1 MGMKDLEAIIEF
13 IGGLGMFI
21 YGMNTMADGLNKA
34 AGEKT
39 KKLFKWLTNNRFLA
53 VLVGAL
59 ITAIIQSSSATT
71 VLVVGFVNAGI
82 MELTQAVGVIM
93 GANVGTTVTAWLVS
107 MSEWGGMLKPEF
119 YAPLFVGFGAFMLM
133 FAKKEGKKDIAEII
147 VGFGFLFIGLSL
159 MSGAITPYKDSP
171 VFAKAFTV
179 LGQNPILG
187 ILTGAIVTAI
197 IQSSSASV
205 GILQTLAMNG
215 LVNWNSAI
223 FITLGQ
229 NIGTC
234 ITAML
239 SSIGASRT
247 AKRAAVIHLLFN
259 TLGAVIFGTAM
270 FIIFKLSP
278 EWASS
283 TINSVQISVFHT
295 VFNVTNTIILFPF
308 ANKLVTLSGILVK
321 EKTEDG
327 EEEIAVGTHTMAE
340 VGTTLDSRLLENTA
354 FAIQNAV
361 TQVQLMASF
370 TLDNVKR
377 CMRALETNDVA
388 LIDEVYECEKLI
400 NEREKQLTDY
410 FVKIDNKSLTEHQHS
425 QIKSMLYAVSDI
437 ERIGDHCENIA
448 DLAKQKAN
456 ESAEF
461 SKEGFEDLRIITE
474 CMYLS
479 LENAIEAWKNDN
491 VEAAKATRF
500 FENRVDELEEKLRD
514 KHIDRLSKQIC
525 NTQSGVIFLDVISN
539 MERISD
545 HAVNIAEYIP
555 PLVTV
560 KKKLHV
566 GFNH

>member
-1 MGMKDLEAIIEF
+1 MNIEIVEAIFGF

-71 VLVVGFVNAGI
+71 VLVVGFVNARI
-82 MELTQAVGVIM
+82 MDLTQAVGVIM
-93 GANVGTTVTAWLVS
+93 GANIGTTVTAWLVS
-107 MSEWGGMLKPEF
+107 MSELGGLLKPEF

-133 FAKKEGKKDIAEII
+133 FAKKEGKKDVAEIVI
-147 VGFGFLFIGLSL
+147 GFGFLFIGLSL
-159 MSGAITPYKDSP
+159 MSGAITPYKDAPIFS
-171 VFAKAFTV
+171 KAFSV
-179 LGQNPILG
+179 LGKNPLLG
-187 ILTGAIVTAI
+187 VFTGAIVTAI

-205 GILQTLAMNG
+205 GILQTLAING
-215 LVNWNSAI
+215 VVNWNSAI

-234 ITAML
+234 ITAIL
-239 SSIGASRT
+239 SSIGANRT

-259 TLGAVIFGTAM
+259 TIGAIIFGTIM
-270 FIIFKLSP
+270 FIIFQINT
-278 EWASS
+278 EWAAS
-283 TINSVQISVFHT
+283 TISSVQISIFHT
-295 VFNVTNTIILFPF
+295 VFNVTNTILLFPF
-308 ANKLVTLSGILVK
+308 ANKLVKLSGVFVK
-321 EKTEDG
+321 EDKK
-327 EEEIAVGTHTMAE
+327 EENEVAEKGHHVASEIGAKLDDRLLGSTSFAIENAVNQVQRMAE
-340 VGTTLDSRLLENTA
+340 
-354 FAIQNAV
+354 
-361 TQVQLMASF
+361 F
-370 TLDNVKR
+370 TMENVKR
-377 CMRALETNDVA
+377 SMLALENGDKA
-388 LIDEVYECEKLI
+388 LIEEVYECEKLI
-400 NEREKQLTDY
+400 NEREKELTDY
-410 FVKIDNKSLTEHQHS
+410 LVKIDTSSLTQFQHAH
-425 QIKSMLYAVSDI
+425 IKNMLYAINDI

-448 DLAKQKAN
+448 DLAKQKVEEDN
-456 ESAEF
+456 NF
-461 SKEGFEDLRIITE
+461 SKEGVEDLKIITE

-479 LENAIEAWKNDN
+479 MENAIEAWKNDN

-555 PLVTV
+555 QMI
-560 KKKLHV
+560 KM
-566 GFNH
+566 NAARA

>member
-1 MGMKDLEAIIEF
+1 MNIEIVEAIFGF

-21 YGMNTMADGLNKA
+21 YGMNTMADGLNRA

-53 VLVGAL
+53 IVVGAL

-82 MELTQAVGVIM
+82 MDLTQAVGVIM
-93 GANVGTTVTAWLVS
+93 GANIGTTVTAWLVS
-107 MSEWGGMLKPEF
+107 MSELGGLLKPEF

-133 FAKKEGKKDIAEII
+133 FAKKEGKKDVAEII
-147 VGFGFLFIGLSL
+147 IGFGFLFIGLSL
-159 MSGAITPYKDSP
+159 MSGAITPYKDAPIFS
-171 VFAKAFTV
+171 KAFSV

-205 GILQTLAMNG
+205 GILQTLAING
-215 LVNWNSAI
+215 VVNWNSAI

-239 SSIGASRT
+239 SGIGANKT
-247 AKRAAVIHLLFN
+247 AKRAAIIHLLFN
-259 TLGAVIFGTAM
+259 TIGAVIFGTIM
-270 FIIFKLSP
+270 FVIFKLNS
-278 EWASS
+278 EWAAS
-283 TINSVQISVFHT
+283 TISSVQISIFHT
-295 VFNVTNTIILFPF
+295 VFNVTNTLLLFPF
-308 ANKLVTLSGILVK
+308 ANKLVKLSGLFVK
-321 EKTEDG
+321 EAKVDKENDSVDLQTKG
-327 EEEIAVGTHTMAE
+327 HHTPEEIGAA
-340 VGTTLDSRLLENTA
+340 LDSRLLGSTS

-361 TQVQLMASF
+361 NQVQRMAEF
-370 TLDNVKR
+370 TLDNVRR
-377 CMRALETNDVA
+377 CMKALEENDMA
-388 LIDEVYECEKLI
+388 LVEEVYECEKII
-400 NEREKQLTDY
+400 NEREKELMDY
-410 FVKIDNKSLTEHQHS
+410 FVKIDNTSLTQFQHGR
-425 QIKSMLYAVSDI
+425 IKNMLYAVSDI

-448 DLAKQKAN
+448 DLAKQKIEEGN
-456 ESAEF
+456 CF
-461 SKEGFEDLRIITE
+461 SKEGMDDLKIITE

-491 VEAAKATRF
+491 MEAAKATRF
-500 FENRVDELEEKLRD
+500 FENRVDELEEKLRE
-514 KHIDRLSKQIC
+514 KHIDRLSRQVC
-525 NTQSGVIFLDVISN
+525 NTQSGVIFLDVINN

-555 PLVTV
+555 QMI
-560 KKKLHV
+560 
-566 GFNH
+566 NAN